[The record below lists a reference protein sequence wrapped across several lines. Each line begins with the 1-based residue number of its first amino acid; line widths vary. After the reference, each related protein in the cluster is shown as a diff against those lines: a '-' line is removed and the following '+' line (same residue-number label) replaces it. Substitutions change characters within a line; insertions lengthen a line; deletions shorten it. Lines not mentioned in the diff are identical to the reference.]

1 MKLATQYIQVNSPS
15 IKNIH
20 NMNITLSP
28 LISRLMIIFF
38 SSEDEIG
45 SPALKITSTFHFK
58 IRLVS
63 EIEIVI
69 SYIDAFTAQNGRKC
83 VTDCRR

>member
-1 MKLATQYIQVNSPS
+1 
-15 IKNIH
+15 
-20 NMNITLSP
+20 
-28 LISRLMIIFF
+28 MIIVFF

-45 SPALKITSTFHFK
+45 LLTPKITSTIHFK

-69 SYIDAFTAQNGRKC
+69 SYTDAFTAQNGRKC

>member
-1 MKLATQYIQVNSPS
+1 
-15 IKNIH
+15 
-20 NMNITLSP
+20 MNNTLSP
-28 LISRLMIIFF
+28 LASRLMIIVFF

-45 SPALKITSTFHFK
+45 SPASKITSTFHFK